1 VNHPFIIVKWLFVLL
16 AVPFFVLA
24 GLIMEV
30 NGMSSRLIELLLRW
44 FGRLRGGLNLIMV
57 IAMAFFSGIS
67 GSKLADVAAVGG
79 ILMPAVRKTRQDP
92 NEATGLLAA
101 TAIMAE
107 TIPPCVNMII
117 LGFVASLSI
126 GGLFL
131 AGIVPAIVMAGA
143 LAVVAVWRGRKV
155 DVSAVFTHPR
165 PMLKLVGG
173 ALVGVVMILMIGKG
187 VVSGV
192 ATSTE
197 ISAFAVIYAVV
208 VGWAAFRELTW
219 PSLYRLFVDSA
230 TLAGT
235 IMFIVAAASGV
246 GYSWTFEQ
254 IPHALADVM
263 VSLAHAYGTW
273 LFMVISVLAL
283 IVFGA
288 VLEGA
293 PALIIFGPL
302 LTPIAVQLGYHPLH
316 FGIVLVIAMGIGLFS
331 PPFGLGMYATCTI
344 AQTRLQDVV
353 RPYFRYVVVLLVTLA
368 LLIMWPALTLW
379 LPKHYGLA

>member
-1 VNHPFIIVKWLFVLL
+1 
-16 AVPFFVLA
+16 
-24 GLIMEV
+24 
-30 NGMSSRLIELLLRW
+30 
-44 FGRLRGGLNLIMV
+44 MV

-131 AGIVPAIVMAGA
+131 AGIVPALVMAVA
-143 LAVVAVWRGRKV
+143 LATLAVYRGKKV
-155 DVSAVFTHPR
+155 DVSSVFDQPR
-165 PMLKLVGG
+165 PLGKLIAG
-173 ALVGVVMILMIGKG
+173 ALIGLVMIVMIGKG
-187 VVSGV
+187 VTSGV

-197 ISAFAVIYAVV
+197 ISAFAVVYAIV
-208 VGWAAFRELTW
+208 VGWIAFRELTVR
-219 PSLYRLFVDSA
+219 SLYKLFVDSA
-230 TLAGT
+230 TLAGM
-235 IMFIVAAASGV
+235 IMFIVAAASGLA
-246 GYSWTFEQ
+246 YSLTVEQ
-254 IPHALADVM
+254 VPHALAKVM
-263 VSLAHAYGTW
+263 VELAHAYGTW
-273 LFMVISVLAL
+273 LFMAISVTAL

-302 LTPIAVQLGYHPLH
+302 LTPIATQLGYHPLH

-353 RPYFRYVVVLLVTLA
+353 RPYGRYALLLLLTLVLLIA
-368 LLIMWPALTLW
+368 WPSLTLW
-379 LPKHYGLA
+379 LPRRYGLA